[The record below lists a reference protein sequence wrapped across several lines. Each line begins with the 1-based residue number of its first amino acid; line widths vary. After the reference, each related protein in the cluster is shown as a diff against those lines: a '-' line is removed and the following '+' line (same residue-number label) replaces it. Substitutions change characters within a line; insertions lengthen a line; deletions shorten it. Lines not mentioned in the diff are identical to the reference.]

1 MVIFC
6 SFFTVFSILIATISV
21 VTLILLTLSPK
32 YYWCSIT
39 CMYIFFNKYYNAY
52 KEILALPGD
61 LRLIHLDDV
70 SFTNIKD
77 GEIIYIYDDENKI
90 NSFCKRNSNGVI
102 LPHLIKA
109 DNFMPVFK
117 HLCFMKHIPENLIP
131 ESRMSIN
138 EKYWQAL
145 TSDENK
151 KLFGNNMD
159 YFIYNQYE
167 QQMEYWSA
175 SDCDAIIWKK
185 QIVSKQE
192 FLNRNLEKFI
202 LK

>member
-1 MVIFC
+1 MVIFY
-6 SFFTVFSILIATISV
+6 SFITVFSILIAILSV
-21 VTLILLTLSPK
+21 VTLILFTLSHK
-32 YYWCSIT
+32 YYWCSII
-39 CMYIFFNKYYNAY
+39 CMYIFFNKYYKAY

-70 SFTNIKD
+70 SFTNIKE

-90 NSFCKRNSNGVI
+90 NSFCKRNSNGEI
-102 LPHLIKA
+102 LPHMIKA
-109 DNFMPVFK
+109 DVFMPVFK

-151 KLFGNNMD
+151 KLFGNNID
-159 YFIYNQYE
+159 YFIYNHYE

-175 SDCDAIIWKK
+175 SDSDAIIWKK